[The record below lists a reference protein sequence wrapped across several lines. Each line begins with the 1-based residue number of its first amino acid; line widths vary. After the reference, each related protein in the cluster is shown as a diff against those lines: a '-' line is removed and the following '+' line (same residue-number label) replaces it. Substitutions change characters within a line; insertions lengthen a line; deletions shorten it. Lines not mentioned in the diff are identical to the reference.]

1 MKVYNEK
8 GVCARADKSQIEIL
22 LDAGWSLTK
31 PEVKVAELVKQEVE
45 PEISKPEAIKKPVKK
60 LIKRVSTTKKD

>member
-31 PEVKVAELVKQEVE
+31 PEVKVAEPVKQEVE
-45 PEISKPEAIKKPVKK
+45 LVSKPEATKKPIKK
-60 LIKRVSTTKKD
+60 LIKRAPTTKKD